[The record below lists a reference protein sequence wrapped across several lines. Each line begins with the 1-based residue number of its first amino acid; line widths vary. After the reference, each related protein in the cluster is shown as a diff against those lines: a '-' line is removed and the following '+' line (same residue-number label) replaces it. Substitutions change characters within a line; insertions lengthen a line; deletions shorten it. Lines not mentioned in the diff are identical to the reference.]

1 MSFSNHSHFHRHFSR
16 AKVNVNVV
24 AGCFH
29 LSQSDEMG
37 KVGSLQ
43 DFFVQNQGFN
53 FILYVGV
60 TQEKGNAFSQ
70 QRNKS

>member
-1 MSFSNHSHFHRHFSR
+1 MWWRDASTLV
-16 AKVNVNVV
+16 KVTRW
-24 AGCFH
+24 
-29 LSQSDEMG
+29 E